1 ELSSPGVA
9 PEPTSATPQLQVI
22 KRTGQAVAYDARKI
36 AIAITKA
43 FLAVEGQ
50 TASGS
55 ARVRETVENLA
66 RDITARIRHR
76 LPDGGTIHIEEIQDL
91 VELGLM
97 RQGFQKIA
105 RAYVLYREEH
115 AKQRPLPTADLNHPE
130 IKVLRADGTEAPL
143 NLGRL
148 QTLVDDACHGLD
160 GVDAKR
166 VLEASLKN
174 LYSGVKAK
182 DVNTALTMAA
192 RPLIEEEPNY
202 SYVSARLLL
211 DGLRTEALSFLG
223 VATEATER
231 EMAELY
237 QATFA
242 AAIHRCIE
250 LALLSPA
257 LARFDLNR
265 LGHAL
270 QPQRDRQFTYLGL
283 QTLYDRYFL
292 HWQGTRL
299 ELPQVFF

>member
-1 ELSSPGVA
+1 TCPQVRRPAKGLSAAEEFMPSRLGVMKKHLRCSRCPWSRELPAFSWLPVQGYLPDSRRRHPQREQEFTMLSRSSAELSSPGVA

-55 ARVRETVENLA
+55 ARVRETVDSLA

-97 RQGFQKIA
+97 RQGCQKIA

-182 DVNTALTMAA
+182 DVNTAL
-192 RPLIEEEPNY
+192 
-202 SYVSARLLL
+202 
-211 DGLRTEALSFLG
+211 
-223 VATEATER
+223 
-231 EMAELY
+231 
-237 QATFA
+237 
-242 AAIHRCIE
+242 
-250 LALLSPA
+250 
-257 LARFDLNR
+257 
-265 LGHAL
+265 
-270 QPQRDRQFTYLGL
+270 
-283 QTLYDRYFL
+283 
-292 HWQGTRL
+292 
-299 ELPQVFF
+299 